1 MRTIKKTL
9 KGMLIIAIAT
19 VSITGCEKYDEGG
32 LISKA
37 EKRLTANTW
46 KLDKYLRNGNDETSQ
61 LLISNFTEDFSESK
75 TLTRSYTD
83 KDGDA
88 FSETGTW
95 TFANDK
101 QQIKLTGVSSIELT
115 DETSTVSTSDYN
127 IVKLI
132 KDELWYSYENGG
144 DSHEFHFI
152 PN

>member
-9 KGMLIIAIAT
+9 KGMLIIGIAT
-19 VSITGCEKYDEGG
+19 VFLTGCKKYDEGG

-61 LLISNFTEDFSESK
+61 LLISDFTEAFSEGG

-88 FSETGTW
+88 FSETGEW
-95 TFANDK
+95 TFDNDK
-101 QQIKLTGVSSIELT
+101 QQINLTGVGSIELT

-127 IVKLI
+127 IIKLK

-144 DSHEFHFI
+144 DSHEFRFI

>member
-1 MRTIKKTL
+1 
-9 KGMLIIAIAT
+9 MLIIGIAT
-19 VSITGCEKYDEGG
+19 VFLTGCKKYDEGG

-61 LLISNFTEDFSESK
+61 LLISDFTEAFSEGG

-88 FSETGTW
+88 FSETGEW
-95 TFANDK
+95 TFDNDK
-101 QQIKLTGVSSIELT
+101 QQINLTGVGSIELT

-127 IVKLI
+127 IIKLK

-144 DSHEFHFI
+144 DSHEFRFI